1 MNLSAH
7 FTLAEL
13 CKSETASRLSIDNTP
28 DETQVDALTYLANS
42 VLEPI
47 RSHYN
52 IPYSPSSGFRS
63 AELNQTIGGS
73 TSSQHCDGEA
83 ADIEIP
89 GISNLALAWWIRSHM
104 DYDQLILEYYKASE
118 PFSGWVHISIL
129 DPTLGEPNR
138 REILTYDGSSYT
150 DGIPG

>member
-1 MNLSAH
+1 MNLSEH

-28 DETQVDALTYLANS
+28 DETQVDALTYLSNA

-47 RSHYN
+47 RVFYD

-63 AELNQTIGGS
+63 PELNQTIGGAPM
-73 TSSQHCDGEA
+73 SQHCAGEA

-89 GISNLALAWWIRSHM
+89 SVSNLALAWWIRSHI
-104 DYDQLILEYYKASE
+104 DYDQLILEYYDIDVPS
-118 PFSGWVHISIL
+118 SGWIHVSTVNPSLGGSNRH
-129 DPTLGEPNR
+129 DTLV
-138 REILTYDGSSYT
+138 YDGSSYT
-150 DGIPG
+150 NGLPG

>member
-28 DETQVDALTYLANS
+28 DETEVDALTYLANS

-47 RSHYN
+47 RFSYD

-63 AELNQTIGGS
+63 PELNQTIGGA
-73 TSSQHCDGEA
+73 TGSQHCAGEA

-89 GISNLALAWWIRSHM
+89 GVSNLSLAWWIRSHV
-104 DYDQLILEYYKASE
+104 DYDQLILEYYNLNE
-118 PFSGWVHISIL
+118 PSSGWVHISVVNSAEGKNNRHE
-129 DPTLGEPNR
+129 TLV
-138 REILTYDGSSYT
+138 YDGDSYSQ
-150 DGIPG
+150 GLPG